1 MSGGILSQP
10 ASRNAS
16 PDPDDWGVVSRVI
29 GGPVIVIIFG
39 TVDQGNPNTLAN
51 GWPVKITDGLNVL
64 GTFANPIRIDP
75 TGTTV
80 QPTQEV
86 RSTAAA
92 PSSIPQSAVSVV
104 LLAANAVRKGM
115 TIENNSTANLF
126 VQFGP
131 VSAIPVG
138 YAVKMIPGAYFEMPF
153 NYVGVI
159 SGIWD
164 SAGAGT
170 AEVTEET

>member
-1 MSGGILSQP
+1 MAGGILSQP
-10 ASRNAS
+10 ASRNVS

-29 GGPVIVIIFG
+29 GGPVIVLIFG
-39 TVDQGNPNTLAN
+39 TVDQGLPNTLAN

-64 GTFANPIRIDP
+64 GTFANPLRIDP

-80 QPTQEV
+80 QPTKEV
-86 RSTAAA
+86 RSTVAV
-92 PSSIPQSAVSVV
+92 PSSVPQSAVSVV
-104 LLAANAVRKGM
+104 LLAANAARLGM

-131 VSAIPVG
+131 VAAIPG
-138 YAVKMIPGAYFEMPF
+138 FAVKMIPGSYFEMPF
-153 NYVGVI
+153 GYVGVL

-164 SAGAGT
+164 AAGGGT